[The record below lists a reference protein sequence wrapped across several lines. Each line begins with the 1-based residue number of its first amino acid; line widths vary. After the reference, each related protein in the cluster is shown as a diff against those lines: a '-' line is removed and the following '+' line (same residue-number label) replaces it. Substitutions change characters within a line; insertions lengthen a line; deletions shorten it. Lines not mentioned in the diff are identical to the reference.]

1 MFGVGGALTKLG
13 KTIMIATILFVKCLD
28 QKQRTKDERDPHTR
42 LQSLTVKFSMGFISQ
57 PSLVLYSNNLI
68 LSLTG

>member
-1 MFGVGGALTKLG
+1 MVVFGVGGALTKLG

-42 LQSLTVKFSMGFISQ
+42 LQSLTVKFRMGYTSQ
-57 PSLVLYSNNLI
+57 PSLN
-68 LSLTG
+68 SLVFK